1 MASSKVH
8 HRGPARISFNVTPLI
23 DVTFLLIIF
32 FMVISNFITQE
43 SVNMIVPELDE
54 PKVRRFEQMN
64 RVVVNI
70 APLEYEK
77 RERAGDHLAWSG
89 QPQYVKIGNADYG
102 MGDMDQVIAELTRA
116 AASTTDAQGKSQ
128 MEVVLR
134 ADSALYY
141 SSVQPVMQAITAAG
155 IGKVHLVSYL
165 PQQGPTRQG
174 RRNP

>member
-1 MASSKVH
+1 MGSSKVH
-8 HRGPARISFNVTPLI
+8 QRGPARPSFNVTPLI

-70 APLEYEK
+70 APLEYD
-77 RERAGDHLAWSG
+77 RTERRDDHLSWSG
-89 QPQYVKIGNADYG
+89 QPQYVKIGAKYYG
-102 MGDMDQVIAELTRA
+102 MDAMDQVTAELTEA
-116 AASTTDAQGKSQ
+116 AASTTDAQGNSQ

-134 ADSALYY
+134 ADSALHYRW
-141 SSVQPVMQAITAAG
+141 VQPVMKAITAAG

-165 PQQGPTRQG
+165 PQQGPTRRG